1 MLRSEEQGG
10 MERDDELEGQRRAA
24 DDAVSANVPPE
35 MAPGSELDRPGVHA
49 GDVVDGVFTA
59 IVGVDVMSDLVK
71 ALPKVAS
78 DGMEVIGNIGEA
90 LGDVLDFDF

>member
-1 MLRSEEQGG
+1 

-24 DDAVSANVPPE
+24 DDAVSANVPAE
-35 MAPGSELDRPGVHA
+35 MAPGAELERPGVQA
-49 GDVVDGVFTA
+49 GEVMDGVFTA
-59 IVGVDVMSDLVK
+59 IVGVDMVTDLVK

-78 DGMEVIGNIGEA
+78 EGMEVIGNIGEA

>member
-1 MLRSEEQGG
+1 V
-10 MERDDELEGQRRAA
+10 ERDDELDERRRAA
-24 DDAVSANVPPE
+24 DDAVNANVSPE
-35 MAPGSELDRPGVHA
+35 VAPGGELDRPGVQA

-59 IVGVDVMSDLVK
+59 IVGVDVMTDLVK

-78 DGMEVIGNIGEA
+78 EGMEVIGNIGEA